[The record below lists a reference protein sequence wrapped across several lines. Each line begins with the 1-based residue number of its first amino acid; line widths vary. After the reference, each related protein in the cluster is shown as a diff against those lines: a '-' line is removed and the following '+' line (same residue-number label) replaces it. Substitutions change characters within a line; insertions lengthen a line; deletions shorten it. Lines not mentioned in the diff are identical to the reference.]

1 MALPVIGAAARRARV
16 VVSGLPPRHFSAL
29 RALPVSFR
37 PACQRPAHTLRRRFQ
52 PGIHWTFAW
61 LQAADE
67 GAQPVRIAIS
77 VQGSRQAEAVLPRG
91 SWALP
96 SSWADVA
103 IAGKATNHTFNW
115 KIEDVQAKGF
125 VAYVGGKRIAV
136 VVAKEGPYNGRVVFA
151 FQPDSWQLTEWGT
164 E

>member
-1 MALPVIGAAARRARV
+1 
-16 VVSGLPPRHFSAL
+16 
-29 RALPVSFR
+29 
-37 PACQRPAHTLRRRFQ
+37 
-52 PGIHWTFAW
+52 
-61 LQAADE
+61 
-67 GAQPVRIAIS
+67 
-77 VQGSRQAEAVLPRG
+77 VLPRG

-136 VVAKEGPYNGRVVFA
+136 VVAKEGP
-151 FQPDSWQLTEWGT
+151 
-164 E
+164 